1 MKHVYAQHI
10 GLSLLSVCLLSLALS
25 VHAQEATT
33 QTAPQDER
41 GRDARQ
47 ELRTERKSEVT
58 RVSNERI
65 LNLSRNVTNRLT
77 SALTR
82 MSKISERIET
92 RITKLKSLGVDT
104 TEGEARLAE
113 AKDLI
118 ATTGTALSTAT
129 GGEMT
134 LTGDDPRE
142 AFHALRAQFTSIR
155 DSIKQIHGLLRETVS
170 LLKEAVTN
178 AELGRSVSDAVNQST
193 ENEKPTA
200 E

>member
-1 MKHVYAQHI
+1 MKHVYPQHI

-33 QTAPQDER
+33 QDER

-77 SALTR
+77 SALAR

-92 RITKLKSLGVDT
+92 RITKLESLGVDT
-104 TEGEARLAE
+104 TEGKAKLTEAM
-113 AKDLI
+113 DLI
-118 ATTGTALSTAT
+118 ATTQSALTTAT
-129 GGEMT
+129 GGEMA
-134 LTGDDPRE
+134 LTGDNPKE
-142 AFHALRAQFTSIR
+142 AFQALRAQFMSIR
-155 DSIKQIHGLLRETVS
+155 DSVKQIHGLLREVVS
-170 LLKEAVTN
+170 LLKEAVRSG
-178 AELGRSVSDAVNQST
+178 ELGTGVSDAVRENT
-193 ENEKPTA
+193 EGETPVS